1 MELPFNT
8 VYSKGILEA
17 HQESPVAD
25 WPTKRDWVRHA
36 FESLQEHG
44 YSISSAYTLIKD
56 PSKVNFSY
64 RDNLWGGADLLATG
78 IASFGHASGVHYQ
91 NVPEWEHYLGMVLD
105 EGRLPLGRAYRP
117 TPLQLLIREM
127 ILQLKRGYLEPAY
140 FQAKF
145 DSDIVSQWRDVWQEY
160 VQDGYVAMRTD
171 TLGNVVRIELT
182 MDGLLR
188 ADGLLPA
195 FFEPQFRG
203 VRYT

>member
-1 MELPFNT
+1 M
-8 VYSKGILEA
+8 
-17 HQESPVAD
+17 
-25 WPTKRDWVRHA
+25 
-36 FESLQEHG
+36 
-44 YSISSAYTLIKD
+44 
-56 PSKVNFSY
+56 NFSY

-91 NVPEWEHYLGMVLD
+91 NVPEWERYLGIVLD
-105 EGRLPLGRAYRP
+105 EGRLPLGRAYSP

-127 ILQLKRGYLEPAY
+127 ILQLKRGYLDPAY

-145 DSDIVSQWRDVWQEY
+145 GSDIVSQWRDVWQEY
-160 VQDGYVAMRTD
+160 AQEGYVTLRTNSQ
-171 TLGNVVRIELT
+171 GNVERIELT